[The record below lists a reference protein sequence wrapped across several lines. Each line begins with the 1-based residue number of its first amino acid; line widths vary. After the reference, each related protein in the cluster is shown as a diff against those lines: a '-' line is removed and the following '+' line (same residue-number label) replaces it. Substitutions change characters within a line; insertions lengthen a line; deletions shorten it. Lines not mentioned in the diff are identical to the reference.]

1 MYELFQAALSPP
13 NIVYSVLLSVVLLYW
28 LSVIIGALDISS
40 FDFDIDLDA
49 DVDMDVDVDADVD
62 AGNGG
67 GWFAGALHFFNFGRL
82 PFMVIF
88 SFLILSMW
96 SLSILGNHYLGQGSA
111 IFPFVMFLPMLFV
124 SLVITKIITTPLVP
138 IFESLD
144 KGAEAVDY
152 LGLTCKI
159 LLPATTTQ
167 MGQAEVLHNDNSLLV
182 SVKVSDTQT
191 TPVLKGEEALIVG
204 RSSDDRYFLIEKI

>member
-13 NIVYSVLLSVVLLYW
+13 NIVYSVLLCVVLMYW
-28 LSVIIGALDISS
+28 LSVIIGALDLGS
-40 FDFDIDLDA
+40 FDIDLDLDA
-49 DVDMDVDVDADVD
+49 DVDVEVDTDLD

-82 PFMVIF
+82 PFMVVF
-88 SFLILSMW
+88 SFLTLSMW
-96 SLSILGNHYLGQGSA
+96 SLSILGNHYIGQGSA
-111 IFPFVMFLPMLFV
+111 IFPFIMLLPMLFI
-124 SLVITKIITTPLVP
+124 SLVITKIVTTPLVP
-138 IFESLD
+138 IFKSLD

-152 LGLTCKI
+152 IGLTCKM

-167 MGQAEVLHNDNSLLV
+167 MGQAEVLHKNNPLLV
-182 SVKVSDTQT
+182 SVMVAETEK
-191 TPVLKGEEALIVG
+191 TPVLKGEDALIIG

>member
-13 NIVYSVLLSVVLLYW
+13 NIVYSVLLCVVLLYW

-49 DVDMDVDVDADVD
+49 DMDVDVDADVD
-62 AGNGG
+62 AGSG
-67 GWFAGALHFFNFGRL
+67 GWFMGALHFFNFGRL
-82 PFMVIF
+82 PFMVVF
-88 SFLILSMW
+88 SFLILGMW
-96 SLSILGNHYLGQGSA
+96 SLSILGNHYLGQGSM
-111 IFPFVMFLPMLFV
+111 IFPFVMFIPMLFV
-124 SLVITKIITTPLVP
+124 SLVFTKIITTPLVP

-144 KGAEAVDY
+144 KGVEAVDY
-152 LGLTCKI
+152 LGLTCKL

-167 MGQAEVLHNDNSLLV
+167 MGQAEVLFNDNPLLIN
-182 SVKVSDTQT
+182 VKVSETEK

-204 RSSDDRYFLIEKI
+204 RSSDERYFLIEKI